1 MDSPSRMNIPL
12 KEQSV
17 CVCAMCGREI
27 QYKRF
32 SLIILGGLV
41 SLAHPDIQNY
51 IYIPLVAFICALVIF
66 WNFPILV
73 LFTNSRPL
81 YYEDLFI
88 EDRNEIQ
95 MDVND
100 QLRNRFESRFQYV
113 LIFTNSVFV
122 AALSDYW
129 FYQFKDSADVSY
141 VALMGIT
148 GGIIKIFQI
157 VNHTSGSIVLAL
169 TRKCLV
175 EARGE
180 SSHNI
185 EIVDLPNYNQES
197 ID

>member
-1 MDSPSRMNIPL
+1 MESPGRMNIPL
-12 KEQSV
+12 KEQSC
-17 CVCAMCGREI
+17 CVCAVCGRKI

-41 SLAHPDIQNY
+41 SLAHPEIQNF
-51 IYIPLVAFICALVIF
+51 IYIPLVAFVCALVIF

-95 MDVND
+95 MDVNQ
-100 QLRNRFESRFQYV
+100 QLREKFESRFQCV
-113 LIFTNSVFV
+113 LIVTNSLFV

-129 FYQFKDSADVSY
+129 FYQFTGTNDVSY

-148 GGIIKIFQI
+148 GGIVKIFQI
-157 VNHTSGSIVLAL
+157 VNHTTGSIVLAITKRVL
-169 TRKCLV
+169 TSEREIV
-175 EARGE
+175 TH
-180 SSHNI
+180 SI
-185 EIVDLPNYNQES
+185 EI
-197 ID
+197 IDIPEYSGDAI

>member
-1 MDSPSRMNIPL
+1 MESPARMNIPL
-12 KEQSV
+12 KEKPC
-17 CVCAMCGREI
+17 CVCAMCGKKI

-41 SLAHPDIQNY
+41 SLAHPDIQNFV
-51 IYIPLVAFICALVIF
+51 YIPLVAFVCALVVF

-95 MDVND
+95 MDVNQ
-100 QLRNRFESRFQYV
+100 QLREKFESRFQCV
-113 LIFTNSVFV
+113 LIFTNSIFV

-129 FYQFKDSADVSY
+129 FYQFMDSKDVSY

-148 GGIIKIFQI
+148 GGIVKIFQM
-157 VNHTSGSIVLAL
+157 VNHTSGTVVLAL
-169 TRKCLV
+169 TRRFLV
-175 EARGE
+175 RARGE
-180 SSHNI
+180 SSHSI
-185 EIVDLPNYNQES
+185 EIIELPDYNGDS
-197 ID
+197 I

>member
-1 MDSPSRMNIPL
+1 MDSPGRMNIPL
-12 KEQSV
+12 KEQSC
-17 CVCAMCGREI
+17 CVCAMFGREI

-51 IYIPLVAFICALVIF
+51 IYIPLVAFVCALVVF

-88 EDRNEIQ
+88 EDRNEIH
-95 MDVND
+95 MEVNE
-100 QLRNRFESRFQYV
+100 QLRNKFESRFQCV
-113 LIFTNSVFV
+113 LIFTNSIFV

-129 FYQFKDSADVSY
+129 FYQFRDREDVSY

-148 GGIIKIFQI
+148 GGIVKIFQI

-169 TRKCLV
+169 TRRCLV
-175 EARGE
+175 EARGD
-180 SSHNI
+180 STHSI
-185 EIVDLPNYNQES
+185 EIVDMPEYNRDN
-197 ID
+197 I